1 MSPDQEMACEPV
13 VTVYITNYNYAEYI
27 EQAIESVLSQTF
39 RRYEILIIDD
49 GSTDGSRDIIKRY
62 IGRPNVRVIFQQ
74 NKGLNASSNIAVRAA
89 HGKYVMRLDADD
101 YLDENAMLVMV
112 NKMES
117 ESDLALV
124 FSDYYYVDK
133 NGNVTGQERR
143 HDFKDGVTLLDQPAH
158 GACTLVRRDCLL
170 EVGSYNTAFTCQ
182 DGWDLWLKMTERF
195 KVGNVNLPLFYYR
208 HHGKN
213 LTTDSERIL
222 RTRAE
227 ILKAH
232 AENVT
237 PRQFRCIAVLPVRG
251 RAVDPSSQVES
262 ILGGRKLVNW
272 TIDEVLKVSQ
282 IEEVI
287 VTTPDDELSS
297 YLKETYGDALILC
310 HRDPQ
315 DALENTSFDQ
325 AVIQALDFRQTTFTP
340 DAIVDLTVDTPFR
353 SSFYIEKAINT
364 MRVHGVDVVLGVM
377 PEDDMFYHHDGT
389 GLKPIGNNSHVSELR
404 LEREYIYRQSGGLT
418 VMKWGH
424 FVEKKG
430 LLDGQVGHCVLT
442 QRAAMRVRN
451 TFEFRM
457 ACAAL
462 DENER

>member
-1 MSPDQEMACEPV
+1 MSSEQEVACEPV
-13 VTVYITNYNYAEYI
+13 VTVYITNYNYENYI

-39 RRYEILIIDD
+39 HQYEIIIIDD

-62 IGRPNVRVIFQQ
+62 IGRRNVRVIFQE

-89 HGKYVMRLDADD
+89 RGKYVMRLDADD
-101 YLDENAMLVMV
+101 YLDENAILVMV

-117 ESDLALV
+117 SSDLSLV
-124 FSDYYYVDK
+124 FADYYYVDK
-133 NGNVTGQERR
+133 DGNVTGQERR
-143 HDFKDGVTLLDQPAH
+143 HDFNEAVTLLDQPAH

-170 EVGSYNTAFTCQ
+170 EVGSYNANFTCQ

-222 RTRAE
+222 RTRAD
-227 ILKAH
+227 IMRAH
-232 AENVT
+232 AERVALK
-237 PRQFRCIAVLPVRG
+237 QFRCVAVLPVRG
-251 RAVDPSSQVES
+251 RVVDSSSQVDS
-262 ILGGRKLVNW
+262 ILGGRKLINW
-272 TIDEVLKVSQ
+272 TIDEVLKVPQ

-287 VTTPDDELSS
+287 VTTPDDELSV
-297 YLKETYGDALILC
+297 YLKDNYGDALTLC
-310 HRDPQ
+310 RRDPQ
-315 DALENTSFDQ
+315 DALENTSFAE
-325 AVIQALDFRQTTFTP
+325 AVVQALSSRKSTFTP

-364 MRVHGVDVVLGVM
+364 MRVHRVDVVLGVM

-418 VMKWGH
+418 VIKWKH
-424 FVEKKG
+424 FIENKG
-430 LLDGQVGHCVLT
+430 LLNGQVGHCVLT
-442 QRAAMRVRN
+442 PRAAMRVRN
-451 TFEFRM
+451 AFEFRM

-462 DENER
+462 DVNER